1 LLNWETAPGD
11 NAAKFEAGVSNNNGI
26 NYTLIDIVMVSGNA
40 ENTYSASYG
49 IKNSGDYIL
58 RLKITG
64 C

>member
-26 NYTLIDIVMVSGNA
+26 NYTLINIVTVSGNNNA

-49 IKNSGDYIL
+49 IKIPAIIFCG
-58 RLKITG
+58 LK
-64 C
+64 